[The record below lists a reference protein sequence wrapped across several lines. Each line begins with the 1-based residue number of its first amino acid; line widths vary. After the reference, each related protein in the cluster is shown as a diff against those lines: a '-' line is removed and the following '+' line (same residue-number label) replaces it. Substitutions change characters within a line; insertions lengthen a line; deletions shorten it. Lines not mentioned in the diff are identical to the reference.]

1 MTTPVSYSNMPINNQ
16 QNPTA
21 PIGAFGIS
29 SSNKKFEAGHFVVN
43 PPAQI
48 YKYSIYDDLSLGQD
62 RFNEILSAVE
72 SKTSTAKRKRITKRD
87 MLLQKIFNWGCLIGL
102 GVLTYKYRN
111 GIKNILQNVYNRIK

>member
-16 QNPTA
+16 QKPTA
-21 PIGAFGIS
+21 PIGAFGI

-43 PPAQI
+43 PPSQF

-72 SKTSTAKRKRITKRD
+72 SKTSTAKRKKITKRD
-87 MLLQKIFNWGCLIGL
+87 MFLQKIFNWGCLIGL

-111 GIKNILQNVYNRIK
+111 GIKNILKNIYDRIK